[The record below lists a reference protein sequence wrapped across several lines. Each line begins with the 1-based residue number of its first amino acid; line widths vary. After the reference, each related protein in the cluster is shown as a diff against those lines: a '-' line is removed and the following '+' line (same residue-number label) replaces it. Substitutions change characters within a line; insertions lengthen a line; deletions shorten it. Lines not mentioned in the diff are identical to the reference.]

1 MTPGGRG
8 AHARA
13 VTARHDDLYRILQ
26 VDPAASP
33 LVIQAAYRVLAQIFH
48 PDVNGDPE
56 DMKRINAAWDVLRD
70 PDRRRRY
77 DAERAMRLATAG
89 MAGAGAGGAAGS
101 PPAPRHASTASP
113 RPSPA
118 ASVRGAGASSAAH
131 AAAPAPAP
139 AHRPVA
145 DDHAGPPQGP
155 AYGSVLRFGR
165 YEGWSL
171 GQVARVDRPFL
182 EWLRRVPAGRTL
194 KDEIDAVLRESEA
207 SPTYA
212 HRRREALST
221 KHVHS
226 WAPGA
231 RTSLR

>member
-1 MTPGGRG
+1 
-8 AHARA
+8 
-13 VTARHDDLYRILQ
+13 
-26 VDPAASP
+26 
-33 LVIQAAYRVLAQIFH
+33 VLAQIFH

-77 DAERAMRLATAG
+77 DAERTMLLATAEVHRAAPAASTG
-89 MAGAGAGGAAGS
+89 RAGAT
-101 PPAPRHASTASP
+101 APRHA
-113 RPSPA
+113 PSA
-118 ASVRGAGASSAAH
+118 ASRPHEPV
-131 AAAPAPAP
+131 AAPAPADK
-139 AHRPVA
+139 PVA
-145 DDHAGPPQGP
+145 EGHAGPPQGP

-194 KDEIDAVLRESEA
+194 KDEIDSVLRESEA

-231 RTSLR
+231 RTSVR